1 MAAPV
6 TTGGAGGVGF
16 APAGDGAGGGVTGI
30 SSAAPAFT
38 GVPGAYFCNAP
49 ETRAALSAW
58 TRISCPWVNRLS
70 LDGERWGRR
79 RLQAFDLDLLH
90 EAA

>member
-16 APAGDGAGGGVTGI
+16 APADDGAGGGVTGI

-38 GVPGAYFCNAP
+38 GVPGADFCNTSGDARGAERLDAHLLP
-49 ETRAALSAW
+49 MGELLS
-58 TRISCPWVNRLS
+58 V
-70 LDGERWGRR
+70 DGERWGRR